1 VRPLEISKGDAD
13 MSDSSQGPGWWQAGD
28 GKWYP
33 PEKAPEPPPPP
44 LPGSEP
50 RPGPDPFLAGPQGPS
65 ATAADGPFLNR
76 LFDLSFSQF
85 ITPSIIKLLFILA
98 IALTSLIALF
108 FLIGGLAQIDDG
120 GIFFVILAPIM
131 WLFGVVYARVLLEL
145 VIVFFRIE
153 RNTKPEP

>member
-1 VRPLEISKGDAD
+1 
-13 MSDSSQGPGWWQAGD
+13 MSDSSQGPGWWQASD

-44 LPGSEP
+44 IPGSGPLPGPEP
-50 RPGPDPFLAGPQGPS
+50 LPVGQQGPS
-65 ATAADGPFLNR
+65 PGAAGGPFFNR

-98 IALTSLIALF
+98 ITLTSLIALF
-108 FLIGGLAQIDDG
+108 FLIGGLAQLDEG
-120 GIFFVILAPIM
+120 GIFFVILAPII
-131 WLFGVVYARVLLEL
+131 WLFGVIYARVLLEL

-153 RNTKPEP
+153 RNTKPKP